1 MNWWILYFLL
11 LKATLSSFSGLA
23 SLPILRDDF
32 VVKRHLLSDRQLN
45 TALVIGR
52 TTPGPKGLYIVSIG
66 YYAGGIPGAAAA
78 WLAVVTPALLVI
90 PMLEFAGRKTNHPR
104 VKSILRSVVLAS
116 AGISLS
122 ATLPLSADAL
132 HNVLSYAI
140 AAVSM
145 VLLIF
150 TRVET
155 IWLILGGG
163 TISVVS
169 VLLHISASAVA

>member
-1 MNWWILYFLL
+1 LYLLL

-23 SLPILRDDF
+23 ALPILRDDF

-66 YYAGGIPGAAAA
+66 YYADGFSGAVAA
-78 WLAVVTPALLVI
+78 WLALLTPALLVI
-90 PMLEFAGRKTNHPR
+90 PMLGFAGRKADHPGIRR
-104 VKSILRSVVLAS
+104 VLRAIVLAS

-122 ATLPLSADAL
+122 ATLPLGADAL
-132 HNVLSYAI
+132 HNGFSYAI
-140 AAVSM
+140 AAISM
-145 VLLIF
+145 VLLIC

-155 IWLILGGG
+155 IWVILGAAA
-163 TISVVS
+163 ISLLP
-169 VLLHISASAVA
+169 VLLR